1 MDVKNFRLDELKP
14 YEKNARNN
22 DGAVDA
28 VANSIE
34 TFGFKVPIVI
44 DAYNV
49 IVCGHTR
56 YRAAQKLKL
65 KTVPCVV
72 ADDLSD
78 EQVKAFRLADNK
90 TAELATWDT
99 ASLIEELEDL
109 ATFDFDMSDFGFDIS
124 EAGRRQASWARTEKY
139 CDLKKKIKLHSQGAF
154 VVSSIYEVGKRGI
167 PITEIKE
174 NPDNVH
180 LFADNFVD
188 YLSHVLGGGDYQVW

>member
-1 MDVKNFRLDELKP
+1 MQLHCVIMFRLANYAKARAQIGSRFSFGEMIMDVKNFRLDELKP

-72 ADDLSD
+72 RTNKLR
-78 EQVKAFRLADNK
+78 RLGLQI
-90 TAELATWDT
+90 T
-99 ASLIEELEDL
+99 
-109 ATFDFDMSDFGFDIS
+109 
-124 EAGRRQASWARTEKY
+124 RQ
-139 CDLKKKIKLHSQGAF
+139 LNLP
-154 VVSSIYEVGKRGI
+154 RGI
-167 PITEIKE
+167 P
-174 NPDNVH
+174 H
-180 LFADNFVD
+180 LLLRN
-188 YLSHVLGGGDYQVW
+188 SKI